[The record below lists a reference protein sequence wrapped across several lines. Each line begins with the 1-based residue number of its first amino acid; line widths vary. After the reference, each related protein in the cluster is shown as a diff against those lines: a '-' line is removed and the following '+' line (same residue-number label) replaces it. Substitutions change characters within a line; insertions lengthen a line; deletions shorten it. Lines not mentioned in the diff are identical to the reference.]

1 MARTN
6 TARVRAHVSSPVVA
20 ETTSSGP
27 THQGGP
33 GFSRDPRSELFLLAV
48 ANFVGEDTFYEDA
61 QGRDTRF
68 TDLVQRATVED
79 PAWTARLLRWL
90 RTDANMRTAS
100 IVGAVEYVK
109 ASRATGGP
117 TARQVVSSV
126 IQRADEPG
134 EMIAYW
140 LAKYGRTMPS
150 SLKRG
155 IGDAVLRLG
164 TEFNYLKWDGE
175 SRGVR
180 FADVLNLTHPGDRK
194 GSAQSIRGQWQHDL
208 FGYAVKAPHQDGLE
222 IPESL
227 ATLTRRKALM
237 AMPVDERRRVLESPD
252 VLREAGMTWES
263 LAGWLQGPMD
273 KDAWEAII
281 PSMGYMALLR
291 NLRNFDQARVSDA
304 VAAQVAVRLADP
316 EQVARSRQ
324 LPMRFLSAYR
334 AAPSLRWSY
343 PLEQAL
349 EHSLANIPRLGGRT
363 LILVDT
369 SSSMAAPF
377 SKDGTLM
384 RWDSAVVFGLA
395 LASRCTTVDMVSF
408 SSTARYW
415 DDPHNAHTKVF
426 PVQLGESVLRGIE
439 RWKSGGYFLGG
450 GTATEGAL
458 RKHFATHDRV
468 VILTDEQAGLSGD
481 AVRSAL
487 PTATPLYTWNLAG
500 YKMGHN
506 AADSGNRHTF
516 GGLTDQAF
524 RMIPLLEA
532 GRSGDWDAI
541 FAPGDAAAM
550 R

>member
-6 TARVRAHVSSPVVA
+6 TRTTRAAVFSPVA
-20 ETTSSGP
+20 SEQAPSGV
-27 THQGGP
+27 THEGGP
-33 GFSRDPRSELFLLAV
+33 GFARDTKSELFLLAV

-68 TDLVQRATVED
+68 ADLVQRATQSD

-100 IVGAVEYVK
+100 IVAAAEYVHTRLDRMVPNPD
-109 ASRATGGP
+109 AP
-117 TARQVVSSV
+117 TPRSVVSSV

-134 EMIAYW
+134 EMLAYW
-140 LAKYGRTMPS
+140 LSKYGRTIPS
-150 SLKRG
+150 ALKRG

-175 SRGVR
+175 GRGVR

-194 GSAQSIRGQWQHDL
+194 SSAQRIRGGWQHDL

-237 AMPVDERRRVLESPD
+237 AMPVDERRHVLESPD

-273 KDAWEAII
+273 RQAWEAII

-291 NLRNFDQARVSDA
+291 NLRNFDQAGVSDE
-304 VAAQVAVRLADP
+304 VAAQVAARLADP
-316 EQVARSRQ
+316 EQVAKSRQ

-349 EHSLANIPRLGGRT
+349 GHSLANIPRLGGRT

-369 SSSMAAPF
+369 SGSMHAPF

-395 LASRCTTVDMVSF
+395 LASRCAAVDVVSF
-408 SSTARYW
+408 SSHSV
-415 DDPHNAHTKVF
+415 PF
-426 PVQLGESVLRGIE
+426 PVQSGESVLRGIE
-439 RWKSGGYFLGG
+439 RWRSEGYFLGG
-450 GTATEGAL
+450 GTATEAAL
-458 RKHFATHDRV
+458 RQHFARHDRV
-468 VILTDEQAGLSGD
+468 VILTDEQAMSSG
-481 AVRSAL
+481 ASVGACL
-487 PTATPLYTWNLAG
+487 PTNTPLYSWNLAG
-500 YKMGHN
+500 HQKGHS
-506 AADSGNRHTF
+506 ASGSGNRHTF

-524 RMIPLLEA
+524 KMIPLLEA
-532 GRSGDWDAI
+532 GRNGDWDTI
-541 FAPGDAAAM
+541 FGAESTNA
-550 R
+550 

>member
-6 TARVRAHVSSPVVA
+6 VARVRAGVSSPV
-20 ETTSSGP
+20 TSEATSYGP

-33 GFSRDPRSELFLLAV
+33 GFSRDPKSELFLLAV

-68 TDLVQRATVED
+68 AHLVQCAVTED
-79 PAWTARLLRWL
+79 PKWTARLLRWL
-90 RTDANMRTAS
+90 RTEANMRTAS
-100 IVGAVEYVK
+100 IVGAAEYVK
-109 ASRATGGP
+109 TMQYMKLSVSPRP
-117 TARQVVSSV
+117 RFVVSSV

-150 SLKRG
+150 ALKRG

-175 SRGVR
+175 GRGVR

-208 FGYAVKAPHQDGLE
+208 FGYAVKKPHQDDLE

-252 VLREAGMTWES
+252 MLREAGMTWES
-263 LAGWLQGPMD
+263 LAGWLQGPMN
-273 KDAWEAII
+273 KAAWEAII

-291 NLRNFDQARVSDA
+291 NLRNFDQAGVSDQ
-304 VAAQVAVRLADP
+304 VSAQVAARLADP
-316 EQVARSRQ
+316 DQVAKSRQ

-349 EHSLANIPRLGGRT
+349 GHSLHNIPELRGRT
-363 LILVDT
+363 LMLVDT
-369 SSSMAAPF
+369 SLSMAAPF

-384 RWDSAVVFGLA
+384 RWDSAVVFALA
-395 LASRCTTVDMVSF
+395 LASRCADVDVVSF
-408 SSTARYW
+408 SDTARYLSN
-415 DDPHNAHTKVF
+415 PSGAHTKVF
-426 PVQLGESVLRGIE
+426 PTQSGESVLRGID
-439 RWKSGGYFLGG
+439 RWRTGGYFLGG
-450 GTATEGAL
+450 GTNTEGAL
-458 RKHFATHDRV
+458 RQHFAGHDRV
-468 VILTDEQAGLSGD
+468 VILTDEQAGVGGSPVG
-481 AVRSAL
+481 SCL
-487 PTATPLYTWNLAG
+487 PATTPLYTWNLAG
-500 YKMGHN
+500 YKMGH
-506 AADSGNRHTF
+506 AASGSGHRHVF
-516 GGLTDQAF
+516 GGLQDAAF

-532 GRSGDWDAI
+532 GRNQDWDAI
-541 FAPGDAAAM
+541 FGTGAV
-550 R
+550 

>member
-6 TARVRAHVSSPVVA
+6 TRTTRAAVFSPVA
-20 ETTSSGP
+20 SEQTPSGV
-27 THQGGP
+27 THEGGP
-33 GFSRDPRSELFLLAV
+33 GFARDTKSELFLLAV

-68 TDLVQRATVED
+68 ADLVQRATQSD

-100 IVGAVEYVK
+100 IVGAAEYAKAMQPMTLTVEPRPR
-109 ASRATGGP
+109 S
-117 TARQVVSSV
+117 VVSSV

-134 EMIAYW
+134 EMLAYW
-140 LAKYGRTMPS
+140 LAKYGRTIPS
-150 SLKRG
+150 ALKRG

-175 SRGVR
+175 GRGVR

-194 GSAQSIRGQWQHDL
+194 SSAQRIRGGWQHDL

-237 AMPVDERRRVLESPD
+237 AMPVDERRHVLESPD

-273 KDAWEAII
+273 RQAWEAII

-291 NLRNFDQARVSDA
+291 NLRNFDQAGVSDE
-304 VAAQVAVRLADP
+304 VAAQVAARLADP
-316 EQVARSRQ
+316 EQVAKSRQ

-349 EHSLANIPRLGGRT
+349 GHSLANIPRLGGRT

-369 SSSMAAPF
+369 SGSMHAPF

-395 LASRCTTVDMVSF
+395 LASRCAAVDVVSF
-408 SSTARYW
+408 SSHSV
-415 DDPHNAHTKVF
+415 PF
-426 PVQLGESVLRGIE
+426 PVQPGESVLRGIE
-439 RWKSGGYFLGG
+439 RWKTGGFFLNG
-450 GTATEGAL
+450 GTNTQGAL
-458 RKHFATHDRV
+458 SGNFRQHDRA
-468 VILTDEQAGLSGD
+468 VILTDEQASYGAH
-481 AVRSAL
+481 AVGSYL
-487 PTATPLYTWNLAG
+487 PPTTSIYTWNLAG

-506 AADSGNRHTF
+506 ASGSGNRHTF
-516 GGLTDQAF
+516 GGLADQAF
-524 RMIPLLEA
+524 KMIPLLEA
-532 GRSGDWDAI
+532 GRNGDWDTI
-541 FAPGDAAAM
+541 FGAESTNA
-550 R
+550 

>member
-6 TARVRAHVSSPVVA
+6 VSRVRPNVTSPVTSEA
-20 ETTSSGP
+20 TSSGP

-33 GFSRDPRSELFLLAV
+33 GFVRDIKSELFLLAV

-68 TDLVQRATVED
+68 ADLVQRATQID
-79 PAWTARLLRWL
+79 PVWTSRLLRWL
-90 RTDANMRTAS
+90 RTEANMRTAS
-100 IVGAVEYVK
+100 IVGAAEYV
-109 ASRATGGP
+109 RAMHP
-117 TARQVVSSV
+117 MALAVEPRPRSVVSSV

-150 SLKRG
+150 ALKRG

-175 SRGVR
+175 GRGVR

-222 IPESL
+222 IPETL

-237 AMPVDERRRVLESPD
+237 AMPVDERRRVLESPQ
-252 VLREAGMTWES
+252 VLSEAGMTWES

-273 KDAWEAII
+273 KAAWEAII

-291 NLRNFDQARVSDA
+291 NLRNFDQAGVSDLK
-304 VAAQVAVRLADP
+304 AASVGARLADP
-316 EQVARSRQ
+316 EQVAKSRQ
-324 LPMRFLSAYR
+324 LPMRFLSAHR
-334 AAPSLRWSY
+334 AAPSLRWAW

-349 EHSLANIPRLGGRT
+349 GHSLRNIPELRGRT
-363 LILVDT
+363 LVLVDT
-369 SSSMAAPF
+369 SSSMDAPF

-395 LASRCTTVDMVSF
+395 LASRCAGADVVSF

-415 DDPHNAHTKVF
+415 GDPSGAHTKVF
-426 PVQLGESVLRGIE
+426 PLQAGESVLRGIE
-439 RWKSGGYFLGG
+439 RWRSGGYFLGG
-450 GTATEGAL
+450 GTATEAAL
-458 RKHFATHDRV
+458 RRHFAGHDRV
-468 VILTDEQAGLSGD
+468 VILTDEQVGMGNDPVGSC
-481 AVRSAL
+481 L
-487 PTATPLYTWNLAG
+487 PATTPLTTWNLAG
-500 YKMGHN
+500 YKMGH
-506 AADSGNRHTF
+506 AASGSGHRHVF

-532 GRSGDWDAI
+532 GRNGDWDSI
-541 FAPGDAAAM
+541 FGVSAS
-550 R
+550 